1 MSEQPALDLKFFPV
15 PEQFADCITAIYRI
29 DLDLPSD
36 QVLTDLLL
44 PEWSNLRFVS
54 HSVERKGD
62 LDGQPLDAGGFFATG
77 PTSRPISFSIGKSR
91 LWGFG
96 LLPLGW
102 ANFVRSPASDL
113 VNLATDGSRHPAF
126 SHFAPFAA
134 ALEQA
139 EPDDWLEYRLLC
151 DCLMEQ
157 AMPPRDEERIRAV
170 QEAMVDPYLVQIP
183 DFAERAG
190 VSVRTL
196 ERVCLKSFGF
206 SPNVVLRR
214 QRLVRSLASFMVEGE
229 ARWSETIDRHYHDQP
244 HFVREFHHF
253 MGMSPT
259 EYAAQD
265 HPIMRAFMENRQE
278 VWGTPVRA
286 SDTAAAPTGS

>member
-1 MSEQPALDLKFFPV
+1 MSDQPALDLKFFPV
-15 PEQFADCITAIYRI
+15 PDQFVDCITTIYR
-29 DLDLPSD
+29 LEVDLPSD
-36 QVLTDLLL
+36 DVLTDLLL
-44 PEWSNLRFVS
+44 PEWSNLRFLS
-54 HSVERKGD
+54 HSARRQGH
-62 LDGQPLDAGGFFATG
+62 LDGQPLGEGGFFATG
-77 PTSRPISFSIGKSR
+77 PTNRPISFSIGKSR

-102 ANFVRSPASDL
+102 ASFVRAPASTL
-113 VNLATDGSRHPAF
+113 VNLATDGSTHPAF
-126 SHFAPFAA
+126 RHFAPIAA
-134 ALEQA
+134 ALEEA
-139 EPDDWLEYRLLC
+139 AIDDWSEYRLLC
-151 DCLMEQ
+151 DGLSEQ
-157 AMPPRDEERIRAV
+157 FRPPRDEERIRAV
-170 QEAMVDPYLVQIP
+170 QVAMVDPYLLQIP

-214 QRLVRSLASFMVEGE
+214 QRLVRSLASFMVEDE

-265 HPIMRAFMENRQE
+265 HPIMRAFMANRQK
-278 VWGTPVRA
+278 VWGTPVRVTDVNAA
-286 SDTAAAPTGS
+286 STGV